1 MPELPEVE
9 TIVRELCPRLQGRH
23 IVTAEIL
30 NTRIVRHSRAD
41 LSDVLAGRRIEQV
54 GRHGKFI
61 VVRLDHGYLTV
72 HLGMTGQLLF
82 DAVRTPHT
90 RAVLQ
95 LDDAVLHYDDIRMFG
110 SLEWGATP
118 ERVAQLGPD
127 ILATEGD
134 VDRIRKHRAAI
145 KSVLLNQSVLAG
157 LGNIYTDEALF
168 RAGIHPNRRADRL
181 SAARI
186 AHLLATIR
194 SLLEEAI
201 LYRGSSVSDYVDTEG
216 RQGTFQQRHRVYGRE
231 GLPCLTC
238 GSPIKRSV
246 IAQRGTHF
254 CPACQR

>member
-9 TIVRELCPRLQGRH
+9 TIVRELSPRLQGRH

-30 NTRIVRHSRAD
+30 NSRIVRHSRSD

-61 VVRLDHGYLTV
+61 VVRLDLGYLTV

-82 DAVRTPHT
+82 NAARTPYT

-95 LDDAVLHYDDIRMFG
+95 LDDAALHYDDIRMFG

-127 ILATEGD
+127 ILAAGAD
-134 VDRIRKHRAAI
+134 IDRIRRHRAPI

-168 RAGIHPNRRADRL
+168 RAGIHPKRRADKL

-186 AHLLATIR
+186 ANLLTTIR

-201 LYRGSSVSDYVDTEG
+201 SCRGSSVSDYVDTEG

-231 GLPCLTC
+231 GLPCVQC
-238 GSPIKRSV
+238 AGPIKRTV
-246 IAQRGTHF
+246 LAQRGTHF
-254 CPACQR
+254 CPVCQR